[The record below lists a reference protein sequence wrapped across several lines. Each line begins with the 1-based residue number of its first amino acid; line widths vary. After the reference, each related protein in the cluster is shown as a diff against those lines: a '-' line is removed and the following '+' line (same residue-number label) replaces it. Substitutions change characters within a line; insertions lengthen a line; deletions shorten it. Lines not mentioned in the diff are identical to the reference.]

1 VSDPEQSG
9 RAVAAS
15 PIPDWLFTACGLS
28 WGAGLIHVSAA
39 IGHVRESGLYVVFF
53 ALLAPTQ
60 LAWGFAACRRRP
72 RGLLLAGAALSVLV
86 AAVWAMSRTTGLP
99 VGPEPWR
106 PEDVGAVDVIATA
119 DELVLALLIW
129 LYGFSRLHGRPLRT
143 IGVGAKSAGI
153 LLVILSSFALLAAGH
168 TS

>member
-1 VSDPEQSG
+1 VNGPEQSG

-28 WGAGLIHVSAA
+28 WGAGLIHISAA
-39 IGHVRESGLYVVFF
+39 IGHVHESGLYVLFF

-60 LAWGFAACRRRP
+60 LAWGFAACRRSSRA
-72 RGLLLAGAALSVLV
+72 LLLGGAALSLLV

-106 PEDVGAVDVIATA
+106 PEAVGAVDVIATA
-119 DELVLALLIW
+119 DELVLALLVW
-129 LYGFSRLHGRPLRT
+129 LYGFSRLSGRVLRT
-143 IGVGAKSAGI
+143 VGVGAKAVGVV
-153 LLVILSSFALLAAGH
+153 LVVLSSFALLAAGH
-168 TS
+168 SS